1 MRTDLPSSTPF
12 DAGVLDFVVG
22 HRTGFLTTVCEGLSQ
37 LGSTMTLTVIVVVAG
52 ALFAACRLWRSAAMV
67 WLGSVTGYWLMIVLK
82 GAIAR
87 DRPPEELRLVHAAH
101 HSMPSGHA
109 MMSAIVF
116 GLIAVG
122 LFRSSAWIRE
132 HPDVLLV
139 APVMSFLIGL
149 SRVYLGVHWLTDV
162 LVGWAIGAVWIA
174 VVATIARLGATP
186 SPLAPSSSRA
196 GLPRAEPRRSTSR

>member
-1 MRTDLPSSTPF
+1 MRTDLPSSTPV
-12 DAGVLDFVVG
+12 DAGVLDFIVG
-22 HRTGFLTTVCEGLSQ
+22 HRSGALTSLCEGLSW
-37 LGSTMTLTVIVVVAG
+37 LGSTMTLTVIVIVAG
-52 ALFAACRLWRSAAMV
+52 AVFAAFRLWRSAVMV
-67 WLGSVTGYWLMIVLK
+67 WLGSVTGYWLMVVLK

-87 DRPPEELRLVHAAH
+87 DRPPEEYRLVHAAY

-139 APVMSFLIGL
+139 APVLSLLIGL

-162 LVGWAIGAVWIA
+162 LAGWAIGAVWLA
-174 VVATIARLGATP
+174 VVASVARLGATP

-196 GLPRAEPRRSTSR
+196 